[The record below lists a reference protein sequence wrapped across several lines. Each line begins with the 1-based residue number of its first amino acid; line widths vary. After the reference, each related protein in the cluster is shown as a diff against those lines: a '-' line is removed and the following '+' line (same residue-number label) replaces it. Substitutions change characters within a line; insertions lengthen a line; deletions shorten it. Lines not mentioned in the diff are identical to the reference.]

1 MNFSPVPETNLVNF
15 MLPKNN
21 SSLKSSQFQDK
32 FMVNHSKNGNM
43 IKNLSK
49 IPIKFLTWWNVLL
62 MEELQTLLSHKPFI
76 KNSHESKFLKFISK
90 WFVWSVKRSVKDS
103 DNKLIQTKIL
113 ILKVINIS
121 EQLSD
126 HYKFMILKLTFWNK
140 EDFLNHGDVQIKFS
154 SNILKAKNLK
164 IKSMRKRLLPMK
176 SVMKKLLRLLV

>member
-1 MNFSPVPETNLVNF
+1 
-15 MLPKNN
+15 
-21 SSLKSSQFQDK
+21 
-32 FMVNHSKNGNM
+32 
-43 IKNLSK
+43 
-49 IPIKFLTWWNVLL
+49 

-76 KNSHESKFLKFISK
+76 KNSHESKSLKFISK
-90 WFVWSVKRSVKDS
+90 WFVWSVKKSVKDS
-103 DNKLIQTKIL
+103 DNKLIQIKIL